1 MPVVL
6 CFQRIPEAANAVEKP
21 LKAFLE
27 LLSGPYMRVD
37 ILVIASGLNTVYSI
51 PNGGVFCRER
61 LSATSFSDQTH
72 DFLMVPCS
80 LEEDYCIWQT
90 CEACV
95 ESKIKHNLKDVLMAG
110 LPFRWPHEKPLFQCY
125 HLYCSQS
132 VVLILRE
139 CLSPDNPLVAVLMAC
154 HSRQVTATSLYNTI
168 SNHCIITYFKSFIS
182 SFVQLTV
189 NSKTSTTTSAEPI
202 SKTDKLKPG
211 TIISSK
217 GSKLQERWDMW

>member
-6 CFQRIPEAANAVEKP
+6 CFQRIPVAVHMVERP
-21 LKAFLE
+21 LKALLE
-27 LLSGPYMRVD
+27 LLSGPYIRVD
-37 ILVIASGLNTVYSI
+37 VLVITSGMNVVYSI
-51 PNGGVFCRER
+51 PNGGVFSREK
-61 LSATSFSDQTH
+61 LDITSFSDETH

-80 LEEDYCIWQT
+80 LEEDYCILQT

-110 LPFRWPHEKPLFQCY
+110 LPFRYPCDKTLFQCH

-139 CLSPDNPLVAVLMAC
+139 CLSPENPLVAVLLGC
-154 HSRQVTATSLYNTI
+154 HSRQVTATSLFNTI
-168 SNHCIITYFKSFIS
+168 STYCIITNFKSFIA
-182 SFVQLTV
+182 SFLQPPIDREPL
-189 NSKTSTTTSAEPI
+189 TTTSAEPK

-211 TIISSK
+211 TVISSK
-217 GSKLQERWDMW
+217 GSEFQEKWDMW